1 MEYKGGIHSAE
12 EVVMRAE
19 IVSIGSEI
27 LSGRT
32 IDTNSAYLG
41 RILMECGI
49 SVLRKTAVVDSLE
62 EIVDVLREALSRSD
76 VVITVGGLGPTSD
89 DLTREAI
96 CQALGIPLV
105 FKEEL
110 AEKIREFFRKR
121 GVRMAEINL
130 KQAYLPE
137 GAIAIEN
144 KVGTAPGFILEKDEK
159 IIIALPGPPS
169 ELVPMVEEKVKP
181 YLREKNP
188 GEVIIH
194 RTLKVVGRPESYVEE
209 ALQDLMAPQGHPSL
223 APFAKTG
230 EVHLVITAKGDEETA
245 KKMVDEYERKV
256 RERLGEDIYGVD
268 EEELEEVVGR
278 MLRERGLTLA
288 VAESCTGGLLGYRIT
303 KISGSSDYF
312 LGGVIS
318 YANEVKRDVLGVNE
332 EDLRRYGAVSEQVAR
347 QMAEGARRV
356 IKADLGVGI
365 TGIAGPTGGTPEK
378 PVGLVYI
385 ALATPE
391 ETICQRNIFPGD
403 REMVRWRS
411 SQTALDMVRRW
422 LIKHPKG

>member
-1 MEYKGGIHSAE
+1 
-12 EVVMRAE
+12 MRAE
-19 IVSIGSEI
+19 ILSIGSEL

-41 RILMECGI
+41 RILQESGI
-49 SVLRKTAVVDSLE
+49 ELIRKGAVVDDLE
-62 EIVDVLREALSRSD
+62 EIIQALRESLSRAD
-76 VVITVGGLGPTSD
+76 IVITVGGLGPTSD
-89 DLTREAI
+89 DLTREAVSS
-96 CQALGIPLV
+96 AVGVPLI
-105 FKEEL
+105 FREEL
-110 AEKIREFFRKR
+110 AEKIRELFRRR
-121 GVRMAEINL
+121 GVEMPEVNL

-137 GAIAIEN
+137 GAMAIDN
-144 KVGTAPGFILEKDEK
+144 KVGTAPGFILEKEGK
-159 IIIALPGPPS
+159 CIIALPGPPS
-169 ELVPMVEEKVKP
+169 ELIPMVEEAIRH
-181 YLREKNP
+181 YLKAKNP
-188 GEVIIH
+188 GEVIIQ
-194 RTLKVVGRPESYVEE
+194 RTLKVVGRGESWVEE
-209 ALQDLMAPQGHPSL
+209 ALRDLMAPQGNPSL
-223 APFAKTG
+223 APYAKPS
-230 EVHLVITAKGDEETA
+230 EVHLVITAKGEERKA
-245 KKMVDEYERKV
+245 REMVEEMEAKV

-268 EEELEEVVGR
+268 EEELEEVVGK

-318 YANEVKRDVLGVNE
+318 YSNEVKRDVLGVNE
-332 EDLRRYGAVSEQVAR
+332 EDLKTYGAVSEQVAR

-411 SQTALDMVRRW
+411 SQTALDMMRRW
-422 LIKHPKG
+422 LIRHPQR

>member
-1 MEYKGGIHSAE
+1 
-12 EVVMRAE
+12 MRAE
-19 IVSIGSEI
+19 IISIGSEL

-41 RILMECGI
+41 RILQESGI
-49 SVLRKTAVVDSLE
+49 ELIRKSAVADHLE
-62 EIVDVLREALSRSD
+62 EMVQAIKESLSRAD
-76 VVITVGGLGPTSD
+76 IVITVGGLGPTSD

-96 CQALGIPLV
+96 SKALGVPLV
-105 FKEEL
+105 FREDL
-110 AEKIREFFRKR
+110 AEKIREHFRR
-121 GVRMAEINL
+121 REVEMPEINL

-137 GAIAIEN
+137 GAVAIDNE
-144 KVGTAPGFILEKDEK
+144 VGTAPGFLLEREGKC
-159 IIIALPGPPS
+159 IIALPGPPS
-169 ELVPMVEEKVKP
+169 ELIPMVEGVVKP
-181 YLREKNP
+181 YLRGRNP
-188 GEVIIH
+188 GEVTIQ
-194 RTLKVVGRPESYVEE
+194 RTLKVVGKGESWVET
-209 ALQDLMAPQGHPSL
+209 ALRDLMAPQGNPSL
-223 APFAKTG
+223 APFAKPA
-230 EVHLVITAKGDEETA
+230 EVHLVITARGEEETA
-245 KKMVDEYERKV
+245 RRMVEEMERGV
-256 RERLGEDIYGVD
+256 RERLGDDIFGVD

-318 YANEVKRDVLGVNE
+318 YANEVKRDVLGVKE

-385 ALATPE
+385 ALATPQG
-391 ETICQRNIFPGD
+391 TICQRNIFPGD

-422 LIKHPKG
+422 LIEHPKG

>member
-1 MEYKGGIHSAE
+1 MK
-12 EVVMRAE
+12 AE
-19 IVSIGSEI
+19 ILSIGSEI

-41 RILMECGI
+41 RVLQECGI
-49 SVLRKTAVVDSLE
+49 ILLRKSAVVDSLE
-62 EIVDVLREALSRSD
+62 EIAQALKESLSRAD
-76 VVITVGGLGPTSD
+76 IVITVGGLGPTSD

-96 CQALGIPLV
+96 SEVMQAPLV
-105 FKEEL
+105 LKEEL
-110 AEKIREFFRKR
+110 AERIRELFKRR
-121 GVRMAEINL
+121 GVRMPEINL

-137 GAIAIEN
+137 GALPLEN
-144 KVGTAPGFILEKDEK
+144 NVGTAPGFVLEKNGK
-159 IIIALPGPPS
+159 IIVALPGPPS
-169 ELVPMVEEKVKP
+169 ELISMVDNFLKP
-181 YLREKNP
+181 FLKKKNP
-188 GEVIIH
+188 KEVILY

-209 ALQDLMAPQGHPSL
+209 ALQDLMAPQGNPSL
-223 APFAKTG
+223 APFAKTA
-230 EVHLVITAKGDEETA
+230 EIHLVITARGDEETA
-245 KKMVDEYERKV
+245 RKLVEDMERKV
-256 RERLGEDIYGVD
+256 RERLGEDIFGVD
-268 EEELEEVVGR
+268 DEELEEVVGR

-332 EDLRRYGAVSEQVAR
+332 EDLKEYGAVSEQVAR

-385 ALATPE
+385 ALATPN
-391 ETICQRNIFPGD
+391 ETICQRNVFPGD

-422 LIKHPKG
+422 LLKNPRS

>member
-1 MEYKGGIHSAE
+1 MMK
-12 EVVMRAE
+12 AE
-19 IVSIGSEI
+19 IVSIGSEL
-27 LSGRT
+27 LSGMT
-32 IDTNSAYLG
+32 IDTNSTYLG
-41 RILMECGI
+41 RILTECGI
-49 SVLRKTAVVDSLE
+49 ILLRKTAVVDSLE
-62 EIVDVLREALSRSD
+62 EISQTLKESLSRAD
-76 VVITVGGLGPTSD
+76 IVITVGGLGPTSD

-96 CQALGIPLV
+96 CEAIKTNLL
-105 FKEEL
+105 FREEL
-110 AEKIREFFRKR
+110 AERIKEHFSRR
-121 GVRMAEINL
+121 GMRMPEINL

-137 GAIAIEN
+137 GAIAIDN
-144 KVGTAPGFILEKDEK
+144 KVGTAPGFILEKEGK
-159 IIIALPGPPS
+159 TIIALPGPPS
-169 ELVPMVEEKVKP
+169 ELVPMVEEVVKP
-181 YLREKNP
+181 YLKEKNP

-209 ALQDLMAPQGHPSL
+209 VLQDLMSPQGNPSL
-223 APFAKTG
+223 APFAKTA
-230 EVHLVITAKGDEETA
+230 EIQLVIRARGEEETA
-245 KKMVDEYERKV
+245 RKMVEEMEGKV
-256 RERLGEDIYGVD
+256 RERLGEDVYGVD

-318 YANEVKRDVLGVNE
+318 YANEVKRDVLMVNE

-385 ALATPE
+385 ALATPK